1 MIISFT
7 GAQSTGKS
15 TLLERCRGDEKF
27 RSYEFEPEVTRWV
40 KKTYG
45 LSINE
50 AGDDFT
56 QLAILGR
63 HMHNYLMY
71 KNKDV
76 VLDRCIID
84 GLVYTQYLYLNDKV
98 SADVLDH
105 ATYLYGQLID
115 KIDIIFYTEPDIPLV
130 DDGERSINVA
140 FRDEIIGIFE
150 KTLSSAESSTKV
162 VRLKGSVE
170 NRMKVIYNEIENY
183 GKQTTR

>member
-1 MIISFT
+1 MIVSFT

-15 TLLERCRGDEKF
+15 TLLEKCRGDKRFE
-27 RSYEFEPEVTRWV
+27 SYEFEPEVTRWV

-56 QLAILGR
+56 QLAILNR
-63 HMHNYLMY
+63 HMHNYLIY
-71 KNKDV
+71 RDKDV
-76 VLDRCIID
+76 ILDRCIVD
-84 GLVYTQYLYLNDKV
+84 GLVYTQYLHLNNKV
-98 SADVLDH
+98 SADVLDA
-105 ATYLYGQLID
+105 ATHLYNKLVD

-130 DDGERSINVA
+130 DDGERSVNVE
-140 FRDEIIGIFE
+140 FRNEIIGIFE
-150 KTLSSAESSTKV
+150 KILCSAETSTKV

-183 GKQTTR
+183 GK